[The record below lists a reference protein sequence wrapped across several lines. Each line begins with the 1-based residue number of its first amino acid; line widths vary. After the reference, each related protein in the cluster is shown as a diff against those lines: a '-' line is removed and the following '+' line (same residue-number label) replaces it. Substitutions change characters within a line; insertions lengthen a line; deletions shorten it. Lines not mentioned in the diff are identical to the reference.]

1 VREDEVRLAMAVF
14 VSLVL
19 LGTGLYV
26 LVGDHGGPDLQ
37 KLARGWV
44 GGVVGYWLK

>member
-19 LGTGLYV
+19 LEGG
-26 LVGDHGGPDLQ
+26 LVGPPEERSAEIENSEGLSD
-37 KLARGWV
+37 
-44 GGVVGYWLK
+44 